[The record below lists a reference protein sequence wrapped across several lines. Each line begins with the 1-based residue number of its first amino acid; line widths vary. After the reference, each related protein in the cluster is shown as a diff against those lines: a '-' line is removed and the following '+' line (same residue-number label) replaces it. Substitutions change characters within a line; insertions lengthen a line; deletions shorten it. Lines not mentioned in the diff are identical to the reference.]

1 MTLNIFIKSI
11 TIVLALVG
19 AIASFTHINAMP
31 FDLKPLNNINKE
43 EPSNTKNSPAALP
56 TVTMLFQPNCSW
68 CKKQGQA
75 LAKAFEQ
82 CQNSLNIALVGVKGN
97 TRELKREVHRYH
109 HDIPAFAADR
119 KFLSAVGGF
128 QASPTTLI
136 YDTNGQLITKK
147 RGFIPFK
154 NLSKALNII
163 SQGKCKI

>member
-11 TIVLALVG
+11 TIVLALVST
-19 AIASFTHINAMP
+19 IASFTHIKAMP
-31 FDLKPLNNINKE
+31 FDLKPLN
-43 EPSNTKNSPAALP
+43 
-56 TVTMLFQPNCSW
+56 
-68 CKKQGQA
+68 
-75 LAKAFEQ
+75 
-82 CQNSLNIALVGVKGN
+82 NIALVGVKGN

-119 KFLSAVGGF
+119 KFLSAIGGF